1 LAGLIGVVPQLVQG
15 GVVFQVSTSM
25 QIQVGASVWQL
36 PDPTNAL
43 ATFLAATDGA
53 FLNFAAGPATGS
65 RIDLIAVKQNNP
77 ENGDADSRANIVI
90 LPGVAGAPGVP
101 PAVPAGYFRFADILV
116 PTNAANAAACTVTVH
131 TPTTF
136 APPDLTASTLAALQI
151 VTGQLG
157 QTATVTGDTFNN
169 GLYAWRPGSPGSWA
183 LVAPSQEAAFICSA
197 SGAQVIGT
205 SWTQLTGWNATP
217 DANRGF
223 TSFTGGALT
232 VAVTGIYDLAAELFT
247 ATSGQQSV
255 AVTKNSTTVAS
266 GVILLSQQSGLS
278 AGMYKP
284 VVLAAGDVLRVF
296 GAAAAASQT
305 VSTSSFV
312 SAVWRASV

>member
-53 FLNFAAGPATGS
+53 FLNFAAGPSTGS

-157 QTATVTGDTFNN
+157 QTATVTGDTYNN
-169 GLYAWRPGSPGSWA
+169 GLYGWRPGSPGAWA
-183 LVAPSQEAAFICSA
+183 MISPLHASMFSA
-197 SGAQVIGT
+197 HISGTGAVSGSYALMT
-205 SWTQLTGWNATP
+205 SWATP
-217 DANRGF
+217 DFNTNF
-223 TSFTGGALT
+223 TFASGVLT
-232 VAVTGIYDLAAELFT
+232 VQQAGIYDVSAQFST
-247 ATSGQQSV
+247 ALSGKQSV
-255 AVTKNSTTVAS
+255 LVNRNSTVVGTNTIFS
-266 GVILLSQQSGLS
+266 SQESGLS
-278 AGMYKP
+278 VYGSIP
-284 VVLAAGDVLRVF
+284 VSLAAGDQLRMF
-296 GAAAAASQT
+296 GAGASSTTISADNPSFLTVAWRAAA
-305 VSTSSFV
+305 
-312 SAVWRASV
+312 

>member
-1 LAGLIGVVPQLVQG
+1 LSGIIGATAQTVQG
-15 GVVFQVSTSM
+15 GAITQSGSSM
-25 QIQVGASVWQL
+25 AFTIAQSVMQL
-36 PDPTNAL
+36 PDPTNA
-43 ATFLAATDGA
+43 AASFVSAIDSTILTPA
-53 FLNFAAGPATGS
+53 VGPVTGS
-65 RIDLIAVKQNNP
+65 RVDLIVGKQNNP
-77 ENGDADSRANIVI
+77 ENGDADSRASFFLVA
-90 LPGVAGAPGVP
+90 GTAGAPGVA
-101 PAVPAGYFRFADILV
+101 PAVPAGCLRYADINV
-116 PTNAANAAACTVTVH
+116 PTNAANAAACTVTLRS
-131 TPTTF
+131 PTSF
-136 APPDLTASTLAALQI
+136 APVDIICPTLGLLTFSVA
-151 VTGQLG
+151 GQPG
-157 QTATVTGDTFNN
+157 QTATVTNDGPNN
-169 GLYAWRPGSPGSWA
+169 GLYASRGGTWV
-183 LVAPSQEAAFICSA
+183 LIAPTQEAAFICSA

-205 SWTQLTGWNATP
+205 SFTQLTGWNATP